1 MTLPK
6 EGVYTSNTYRTNQ
19 YQCRKP
25 ENYSSSRSGFRVYDS
40 FALRITNL
48 LPIKENCEAQGKGRA
63 KGRPRKVTQRSF
75 MDGGWWMVDILS
87 LMLYTTFGCVTF
99 PPPPPPTGSLLISRI
114 NLFIGQVR

>member
-48 LPIKENCEAQGKGRA
+48 LPIKENCEAQQREGQRVDLGRSLKGHLWM
-63 KGRPRKVTQRSF
+63 V
-75 MDGGWWMVDILS
+75 DGGWW
-87 LMLYTTFGCVTF
+87 YTF
-99 PPPPPPTGSLLISRI
+99 P
-114 NLFIGQVR
+114 